1 MSSPIAP
8 RQTRR
13 SPSVGILILGV
24 VLLLLGVAAAVAL
37 AAVPGLRGASGNAD
51 GAWQGGLIW
60 ICALA
65 VGAGLVLVIVG
76 IAKRS
81 RWRRERGS

>member
-1 MSSPIAP
+1 MTSPIAP

-24 VLLLLGVAAAVAL
+24 VLLLAGVAAAVVL
-37 AAVPGLRGASGNAD
+37 AAVPGLRGAPGNAD

-60 ICALA
+60 VCALA
-65 VGAGLVLVIVG
+65 VGVGLVLVIVG
-76 IAKRS
+76 AAKRA
-81 RWRRERGS
+81 RWRRSRDD